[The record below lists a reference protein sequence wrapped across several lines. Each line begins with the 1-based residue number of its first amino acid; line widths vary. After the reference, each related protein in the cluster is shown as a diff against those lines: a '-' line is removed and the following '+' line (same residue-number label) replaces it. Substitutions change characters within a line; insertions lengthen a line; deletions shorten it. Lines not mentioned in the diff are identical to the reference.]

1 MNIGYHLHCGFVD
14 FYDPKLIIGIKQMNE
29 DVQGYRKWIHI
40 RVYFIRL
47 QGSPAGTPKSKSI
60 IIKGVILTELGI
72 SSVREKLMNIRQNEA
87 DSVLPEVIIASNRG
101 PISLQRD
108 EDGEFEIHRGSG
120 GLVTALS
127 GLAGQVDATW
137 FPAH

>member
-1 MNIGYHLHCGFVD
+1 MPRSGFGGYFDDLAAELPGNILQLFDRLIEGFTGCIHNFSLIIFFFIFKQQVVVRMNIGYHLHCGFVD

-60 IIKGVILTELGI
+60 IIKGVILTELVFPQFG
-72 SSVREKLMNIRQNEA
+72 R
-87 DSVLPEVIIASNRG
+87 
-101 PISLQRD
+101 SL
-108 EDGEFEIHRGSG
+108 
-120 GLVTALS
+120 
-127 GLAGQVDATW
+127 
-137 FPAH
+137 